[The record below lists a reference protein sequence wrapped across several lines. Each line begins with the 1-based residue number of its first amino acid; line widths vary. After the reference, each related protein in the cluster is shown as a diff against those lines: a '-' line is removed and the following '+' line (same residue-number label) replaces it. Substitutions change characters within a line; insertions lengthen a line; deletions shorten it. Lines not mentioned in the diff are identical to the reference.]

1 MAYQNIKIPETGSKI
16 TLNDDGSLNVP
27 NDPIIPYIEGDGI
40 GIDIT
45 PAMLNVVDSAVAK
58 SYGGGKKSSW
68 VEVYCGEEST
78 EVYGDD
84 VCIPDTLSPVK
95 WYVRLKQG
103 QSCHF
108 GTFTSGRLS
117 PVEWYFY
124 TR

>member
-58 SYGGGKKSSW
+58 SYGGEKKFHGWRSI
-68 VEVYCGEEST
+68 VERNLQKYTVMMFGY
-78 EVYGDD
+78 
-84 VCIPDTLSPVK
+84 LMK
-95 WYVRLKQG
+95 QLK
-103 QSCHF
+103 H
-108 GTFTSGRLS
+108 LKIML
-117 PVEWYFY
+117 
-124 TR
+124 